1 MDKQRLDSD
10 QVSFGGLKHTKQR
23 LAILQILQKATQP
36 LTAEQIYDMLREQ
49 HSTISLS
56 TVYRSLDAMSEK
68 EIVTK
73 INIIQD
79 DRSLYEIN
87 CGLHRHYLFCLGCNK
102 IITIKHCPL
111 EEYERSLKSETD
123 YEIVGHKLS
132 VYGYCP
138 ECKKALHK

>member
-1 MDKQRLDSD
+1 MDDKRSNVAKLES
-10 QVSFGGLKHTKQR
+10 GGLKHTKQR

-36 LTAEQIYDMLREQ
+36 LSAEQIYDMLRDQ
-49 HSTISLS
+49 HTLISLS
-56 TVYRSLDAMSEK
+56 TVYRALDTMSDK

-79 DRSLYEIN
+79 DKALYEMN
-87 CGLHRHYLFCLGCNK
+87 CGLHHHYLFCLGCNK

-111 EEYERSLKSETD
+111 EEYEKALKKETD

-138 ECKKALHK
+138 ACKKALDK